1 MEKVSDKELKKL
13 IKLLGCYKVK
23 ELFCEG
29 KLKLTSSQV
38 DYVIEE
44 GRVEQ

>member
-13 IKLLGCYKVK
+13 IKLLGCYRVK

-29 KLKLTSSQV
+29 KLKLTNSHI

>member
-1 MEKVSDKELKKL
+1 MEKVNDRELKKL

-29 KLKLTSSQV
+29 KLKLTSSQL

-44 GRVEQ
+44 GKSE